1 MPETHQLTVTYV
13 QGQTLATW
21 SLDGVPY
28 QDGDPFTVQP
38 GDKVAFQFNGPGD
51 IAECVLIAGQMESQS
66 HSSSPFT
73 EGNRINLKANS
84 TLNVGKALGMWGFSI
99 SFSAHNGD
107 GTTAFYYLPDPE
119 MIVGSHYCSDNLP
132 QPPHLPPQ

>member
-1 MPETHQLTVTYV
+1 MLQTHQITVTYV

-21 SLDGVPY
+21 SLDGVPC
-28 QDGDPFTVQP
+28 QDGDSFQAQP
-38 GDKVAFQFNGPGD
+38 GDKVTFQFEGPGD
-51 IAECVLIAGQMESQS
+51 IAECVMISGQMQNGCAG
-66 HSSSPFT
+66 SSPFT

-84 TLNVGKALGMWGFSI
+84 TLHIGKGQGAWGFTV

-119 MIVGSHYCSDNLP
+119 VFVGSRSCE
-132 QPPHLPPQ
+132 